1 MGTPLDDARYVS
13 LLSYKRDGTGVP
25 TPVWAAPL
33 DGKLVVFTAG
43 DSYKVKRIRRDP
55 RVRVA
60 RCDARGKLLG
70 DWFDGT
76 CALVDDAAHR
86 ERMKAALVGKY
97 TWQIRILDF
106 FSSLFGRA
114 KRRAYLEISLAP
126 AA

>member
-1 MGTPLDDARYVS
+1 
-13 LLSYKRDGTGVP
+13 
-25 TPVWAAPL
+25 
-33 DGKLVVFTAG
+33 
-43 DSYKVKRIRRDP
+43 
-55 RVRVA
+55 VRVA

-76 CALVDDAAHR
+76 CAIVEDAGQR